1 VADQVIPALAAK
13 EIKTGSLKVNGVTID
28 TNGSPHTPEGT
39 AILSTGETTDT
50 KFLRT
55 DSDGTCSWQV
65 PNVTKVGT
73 PANNEMAVWTGDGTL
88 EGASTLTFNGN
99 TLGMITTG
107 NVEVSVKSSTNDSYA
122 TYSMENDARKWAFQ
136 IRSDLSDA
144 FTIRDETAGVN
155 RFHIAADGKV
165 TIGAYTLPATDGTSG
180 QVLTTNGSGVLTWT
194 TP

>member
-1 VADQVIPALAAK
+1 MADQVIPALAAK